1 MTSTRSPAVVLSTR
15 PLGEADLLVVLMTPD
30 LGKVRA
36 AARNARKSKRRFPGG
51 LPGGALGEATLARRS
66 EATLW
71 RLDGF
76 ASIRD
81 LSILGRDLTR
91 FAYVAYVCEVTD
103 VLVAEPE
110 PDARR
115 FADLATTV
123 QSLLDPDV
131 PPEPGILRRYELR
144 LLDTLGLLPAL
155 DTCCACGDAVDL
167 SGVQAEIAFDSQRG
181 GALCPL
187 HGSGAQ
193 RLPAVVLGL
202 ARALAEEDDEEAP
215 AAALAAADPGVRR
228 GLRDLTA
235 GLVRAQLR
243 RPLRSLEFFAQLLPS
258 KSSGA

>member
-1 MTSTRSPAVVLSTR
+1 MAATRSPAVVLSTR
-15 PLGEADLLVVLMTPD
+15 PLGEADLLIVLMTPD

-51 LPGGALGEATLARRS
+51 LPGGALGEATLVRRS
-66 EATLW
+66 ETSLW

-115 FADLATTV
+115 FAALATAV
-123 QSLLDPDV
+123 QSLLDPEV
-131 PPEPGILRRYELR
+131 SPEPGILRRYELR

-167 SGVQAEIAFDSQRG
+167 SGVQAEIAFDAQRG

-187 HGSGAQ
+187 HGAGAR
-193 RLPAVVLGL
+193 RLPVEVLAL

-215 AAALAAADPGVRR
+215 RAALAVAQPGVRR

-258 KSSGA
+258 KSSGT